1 MNILLTGGTGLIGK
15 ALVEQLCLR
24 NEQVTILTRSS
35 SLHAL
40 SKHKN
45 IKFITT
51 LSQLNSQEQFDAII
65 NLAGEPIF
73 HKVWS
78 KNQKSILRESRL
90 SLTTQLVEF
99 INQYQQH
106 PIFISGSAT
115 GIYGD
120 QDEQKNY
127 RNKQNSK
134 NLYRTIMPRLGKYCT
149 TSTC

>member
-35 SLHAL
+35 SPHTL

-45 IKFITT
+45 IKFITA

-73 HKVWS
+73 FIKFGRKTRNLFYEKV
-78 KNQKSILRESRL
+78 
-90 SLTTQLVEF
+90 V
-99 INQYQQH
+99 
-106 PIFISGSAT
+106 
-115 GIYGD
+115 
-120 QDEQKNY
+120 
-127 RNKQNSK
+127 
-134 NLYRTIMPRLGKYCT
+134 
-149 TSTC
+149 

>member
-35 SLHAL
+35 SPHTL

-45 IKFITT
+45 IKFITA

-78 KNQKSILRESRL
+78 K
-90 SLTTQLVEF
+90 T
-99 INQYQQH
+99 
-106 PIFISGSAT
+106 
-115 GIYGD
+115 
-120 QDEQKNY
+120 
-127 RNKQNSK
+127 RNLFYEKVV
-134 NLYRTIMPRLGKYCT
+134 
-149 TSTC
+149 